1 MRLMTRV
8 RSRFAVVRARCS
20 CRRSSSSTLGTRTIR
35 HTFRSPA
42 AWRSFRAHRGLS
54 VTSILSLA
62 ALLTLSG
69 IFLLLDHNA
78 RQALNAIGDRRE
90 MVVYLKDEVTEAQL
104 AELMDKVKQYFGTAT
119 YVSREQAWEE
129 FSQQIGDPDLLSG
142 VEDNP
147 LPASLRVRLKPELL
161 NFAAM
166 EQAAKQVREFPE
178 VEDVRYGADYVRR
191 LDEFSTGVTTAAWAA
206 GALVALAIVLV
217 LFNTLRLTVVARRQ
231 QVEIMLKL
239 GASDRFIATPYVL
252 EAVIHTVMAAIAALL
267 LVFALQQALAP
278 RLAGLT
284 FLPWAWSLSFVGVA
298 LVVTWVA
305 SAAAL
310 TRILRTI
317 GS

>member
-1 MRLMTRV
+1 MQLYFWRE
-8 RSRFAVVRARCS
+8 
-20 CRRSSSSTLGTRTIR
+20 
-35 HTFRSPA
+35 
-42 AWRSFRAHRGLS
+42 AWRSFRTHRGLA

-69 IFLLLDHNA
+69 IFLLLDHNVG
-78 RQALNAIGDRRE
+78 QALSAIGDRRE
-90 MVVYLKDEVTEAQL
+90 MIVYLKDEVTDQQL
-104 AELMDKVKQYFGTAT
+104 SELMERVRQDFGEPT
-119 YVSREQAWEE
+119 YVTREQAWQDL
-129 FSQQIGDPDLLSG
+129 SQQIGDPDLLSG
-142 VEDNP
+142 IEDNP

-161 NFAAM
+161 NYAAM
-166 EQAAKQVREFPE
+166 EQAAKQVQEFPE

-191 LDEFSTGVTTAAWAA
+191 LDEFSTGVTTVAWAA

-231 QVEIMLKL
+231 QVEIMLRL

-252 EAVIHTVMAAIAALL
+252 EAVIHTVMAAAVSLL

-284 FLPWAWSLSFVGVA
+284 FLPWVWSLSFVGVA
-298 LVVTWVA
+298 LAVAWVA

>member
-1 MRLMTRV
+1 MQLYFWRE
-8 RSRFAVVRARCS
+8 
-20 CRRSSSSTLGTRTIR
+20 
-35 HTFRSPA
+35 
-42 AWRSFRAHRGLS
+42 AWRSFRTHRGLA

-69 IFLLLDHNA
+69 LFLLLDHNVG
-78 RQALNAIGDRRE
+78 QALSAIGDRRE
-90 MVVYLKDEVTEAQL
+90 MIVYLKDEVTDAQL
-104 AELMDKVKQYFGTAT
+104 AELMDKVKQYFGEPT
-119 YVSREQAWEE
+119 YVTREQAWQEL
-129 FSQQIGDPDLLSG
+129 SQQIGDPDLLSG
-142 VEDNP
+142 IEDNP

-161 NFAAM
+161 NYSAM
-166 EQAAKQVREFPE
+166 EQAAKQVQEFPE

-191 LDEFSTGVTTAAWAA
+191 LDEFSTGVTTAAWGA

-231 QVEIMLKL
+231 QVEIMLRL